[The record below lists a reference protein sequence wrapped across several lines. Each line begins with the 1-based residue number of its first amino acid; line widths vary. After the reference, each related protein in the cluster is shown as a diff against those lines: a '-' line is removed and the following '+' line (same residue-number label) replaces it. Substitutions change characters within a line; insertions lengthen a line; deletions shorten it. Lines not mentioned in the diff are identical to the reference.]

1 VTLSANSNSPS
12 MAATQISS
20 GRHCYRRSFQGELI
34 AQIESKEVGENKM
47 EPEAEQKYP
56 PPVQVERLGSG

>member
-1 VTLSANSNSPS
+1 MTLSANSNSPS

-20 GRHCYRRSFQGELI
+20 GRSFQGELI
-34 AQIESKEVGENKM
+34 VRIESEEVGENKM